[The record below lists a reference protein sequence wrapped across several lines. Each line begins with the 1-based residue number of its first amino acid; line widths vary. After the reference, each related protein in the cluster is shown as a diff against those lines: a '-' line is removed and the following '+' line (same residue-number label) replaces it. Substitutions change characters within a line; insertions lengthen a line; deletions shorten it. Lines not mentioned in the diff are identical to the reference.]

1 MDELRVFIFDN
12 GDVEA
17 MTNEDMR
24 NDDRMILLI
33 IRRPEMIMLFKALGI
48 TAEEV
53 SAEFKKEKNNETK

>member
-1 MDELRVFIFDN
+1 MDELRVCIFDN
-12 GDVEA
+12 SDVEA
-17 MTNEDMR
+17 MTNEDVR

-53 SAEFKKEKNNETK
+53 SAEFKKEKNNEAK